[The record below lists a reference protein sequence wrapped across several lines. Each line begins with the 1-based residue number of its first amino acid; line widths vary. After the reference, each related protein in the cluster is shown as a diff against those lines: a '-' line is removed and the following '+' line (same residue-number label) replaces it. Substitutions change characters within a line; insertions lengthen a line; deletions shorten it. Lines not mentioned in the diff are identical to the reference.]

1 MQKRRMP
8 DFDTPHGRLRY
19 ARETLAKIGSAAEAS
34 RKLRMQYPTY
44 AAHENGTRGIKP
56 HEVEKYAKAFK
67 VDREWLL
74 WGTGNPRGASIMDKL
89 GQLTPE
95 RRKAAESHIEWQL
108 AEQAKEPK

>member
-19 ARETLAKIGSAAEAS
+19 ARETLAKIGSAAEAA
-34 RKLRMQYPTY
+34 RKLRMQYPTH
-44 AAHENGTRGIKP
+44 AAHENGSRGIKP
-56 HEVEKYAKAFK
+56 HEVERYAKAFK

-74 WGTGNPRGASIMDKL
+74 WGTGNPRGASILDKL

-95 RRKAAESHIEWQL
+95 RRKAAEGHIEWLLSQ
-108 AEQAKEPK
+108 QAKDTE